1 MHVAAKADM
10 GCVATTG
17 LHNVMISRISGEKEI
32 ILTKSLISFSPEILY
47 IVTLCKEE
55 QVKPGFTNYQP

>member
-1 MHVAAKADM
+1 MHVVAKADM

-47 IVTLCKEE
+47 VVTLCKEE
-55 QVKPGFTNYQP
+55 KTY